1 MCLNIQRVLNWRRQ
15 RKKESKK
22 METEYLLILSRPLF
36 SWLGANYKLICK
48 QGMGLPW
55 LMMPRNQQI
64 CRNDDIKDSVG
75 SRQNTT
81 TNIQS
86 DQTFISDEGVKEC
99 KDCRKDLVN
108 TLILLLYEYV
118 DGCTGSQIEGN
129 IPYCFN

>member
-1 MCLNIQRVLNWRRQ
+1 
-15 RKKESKK
+15 
-22 METEYLLILSRPLF
+22 
-36 SWLGANYKLICK
+36 
-48 QGMGLPW
+48 
-55 LMMPRNQQI
+55 MMPRNQQI

-75 SRQNTT
+75 SRQSTT

-99 KDCRKDLVN
+99 KDCRKDLVD

-118 DGCTGSQIEGN
+118 DGCTESHIEGN